1 MIGHGSFAGR
11 EGTRYTAVAA
21 GSTGA
26 AGSTESAELEL
37 TECSE
42 PLVSGGYVSFTLS
55 FISARI
61 TTQGT
66 YLLTGGGLDGEPVFL
81 VPVASGDGHIQL
93 QAVFTQPATPSE
105 EH

>member
-21 GSTGA
+21 ENTA
-26 AGSTESAELEL
+26 PAELEL
-37 TECSE
+37 TGCSE

-55 FISARI
+55 FISTQI
-61 TTQGT
+61 GTQGT
-66 YLLTGGGLDGEPVFL
+66 YLLTGGGLDGEPVFI
-81 VPVASGDGHIQL
+81 VPVATGEGHIQL
-93 QAVFTQPATPSE
+93 QAVFTQPAPPSE